1 MSIRIWSVYAPVN
14 HLRHPFSRAER
25 KKSPSAPFI
34 FVLNA
39 NNANSC
45 TLASSPFLSDRESVS
60 LCTWMLFVSLWP
72 PLVQVTACSHS
83 KLDLAIIRFQALT
96 HRAGQ
101 GPPSGSAV
109 FGVNQVSIA
118 VLMARGPAVLNLT
131 CSLSAASVHCFVI
144 GTLFILGSH
153 FFLSGWK
160 CGANL
165 IKAKVKW
172 NTGLPCTE
180 WCAVYTAYYSS
191 K

>member
-14 HLRHPFSRAER
+14 HLRHPFSTA

-34 FVLNA
+34 FVLSAA

-45 TLASSPFLSDRESVS
+45 TLASSLFLSEQESVS

-101 GPPSGSAV
+101 GPLGGSAV
-109 FGVNQVSIA
+109 FSVNQDSIA
-118 VLMARGPAVLNLT
+118 MLTARGPAVLH
-131 CSLSAASVHCFVI
+131 LSAASVHCIVI
-144 GTLFILGSH
+144 GTLFVSDH
-153 FFLSGWK
+153 TVSCLSGSVEQISLK
-160 CGANL
+160 P
-165 IKAKVKW
+165 KW
-172 NTGLPCTE
+172 NGILNPVQYTL
-180 WCAVYTAYYSS
+180 YTATIP
-191 K
+191 